1 MASGAE
7 IESSGM
13 VLISGLAPQ
22 ANELPGSFRKAEIE
36 GLLPSTMYEITLQG
50 LMEGRRSV
58 PLRVFTATG
67 TPSKMS
73 LATVIIPTPS
83 SSSHCL
89 SMVHV
94 SVLQVFF
101 NDLSYNPTD
110 PSLICLSTS
119 GAGASAREPGPV

>member
-1 MASGAE
+1 MVSGAE

-13 VLISGLAPQ
+13 DFLVEMVAVSAAATQPQ

-94 SVLQVFF
+94 FVLQVFF
-101 NDLSYNPTD
+101 ALPLNRY
-110 PSLICLSTS
+110 
-119 GAGASAREPGPV
+119 

>member
-1 MASGAE
+1 MVSGAE

-13 VLISGLAPQ
+13 ELISGLAVNVTATSVSLAWSAPDDAFDGFLVEMVAVSAAAAQPQ

-36 GLLPSTMYEITLQG
+36 GLLPSTMYEITLHG

-67 TPSKMS
+67 TLSKIS
-73 LATVIIPTPS
+73 LATSIIPTPS

-89 SMVHV
+89 L
-94 SVLQVFF
+94 SVV
-101 NDLSYNPTD
+101 
-110 PSLICLSTS
+110 
-119 GAGASAREPGPV
+119 